1 MNLLLLVN
9 LIRFQKKYG
18 DTLLSGSFI
27 VSGRCYAKVEHIG
40 EENYTAQISSGAK
53 YIKKINSEIMY
64 SLNKIIKFLSFAI
77 VPISLLLFFNQLKL
91 TGNDIELAVVK
102 SVAAVIGMIPEGLV
116 LLTSTVLAVSVIRL
130 AKHKV
135 LVQELYCIE
144 TLARVDTL
152 CLDKTGTL
160 TEGTMEVKDIIP
172 INENISNISN
182 ILANLAKFST
192 DTNSTITAIR
202 ERFTDINNEFIPL
215 NIIPFSSKSKWSG
228 INFKDNSSYIIG
240 APEFVLKDKFNEYS
254 DKIKEYS
261 QNFRVI
267 VLAKSNDNF
276 VNKELPDTI
285 ELLGLILILDKIR
298 KEANETLSYFA
309 KQGVDIKI
317 ISGDNPITV
326 SKIAKEVGLNG
337 FDKYIDMTTIKNDDD
352 IKQAAIK
359 YTIFGRVTPQQKKS
373 LVTALQEHG
382 RTVAMTGDGVN
393 DVLALKTADCSIA
406 MASGSDAT
414 KNVSQ
419 LVLLD
424 SNFAS
429 MPKVVA
435 EGRRTINN
443 IERSA
448 SLFLIKTIY
457 SSVLAIL
464 FLFMA
469 EAYPFIPIQL
479 SLISMVTIGIPSFL
493 LALEPNKERI
503 RGNFLKNV
511 ISKAIPTALT
521 SIINIILLTLLNKFG
536 IISEYI
542 YSSLCVISTGIVG
555 ILFLFTLSKSRKSEN
570 KKLPFSKFRLA
581 LAISMLILFAICL
594 TCFKWWFSI
603 VPINTIKHEIILVAL
618 IAFINFFFLNWFFKK
633 ILKINS
639 Y

>member
-1 MNLLLLVN
+1 MLFVIGKHQEISINSIVLDDIIEFNSGNQVATDS
-9 LIRFQKKYG
+9 IIQSGEVEVDESFITGESDTIFKRSG
-18 DTLLSGSFI
+18 DMLLSGSFI
-27 VSGRCYAKVEHIG
+27 VSGKCVAKVEHIG

-53 YIKKINSEIMY
+53 YIKKVKSEIMS
-64 SLNKIIKFLSFAI
+64 SLNKIIKFLSFTI
-77 VPISLLLFFNQLKL
+77 VPIGLLLFFNQLKL
-91 TGNDIELAVVK
+91 TGDIGLAVVK

-130 AKHKV
+130 SKHKV

-160 TEGTMEVKDIIP
+160 TEGSMEVKDIIP
-172 INENISNISN
+172 VNIDKDNMNN
-182 ILANLAKFST
+182 ILANIAKFST
-192 DTNSTITAIR
+192 DTNSTISAIR
-202 ERFTDINNEFIPL
+202 EYFDKIYNEFIPL
-215 NIIPFSSKSKWSG
+215 NLVPFSSKTKWSG
-228 INFKDNSSYIIG
+228 INFKDNGSYIIG
-240 APEFVLKDKFNEYS
+240 APEFVLKDKFNKYS
-254 DKIKEYS
+254 DEIKKYS
-261 QNFRVI
+261 ENYRVI
-267 VLAKSNDNF
+267 VLAKSNNDFNDK
-276 VNKELPDTI
+276 NLPDNV
-285 ELLGLILILDKIR
+285 ELLGFVLILDKIR
-298 KEANETLSYFA
+298 KEANKTLQYFA
-309 KQGVDIKI
+309 EQGVDIKI

-326 SKIAKEVGLNG
+326 SKIAKEVGLKD
-337 FDKYIDMTTIKNDDD
+337 FDKYIDMSTLQSDEA
-352 IKQAAIK
+352 IKQAAMK
-359 YTIFGRVTPQQKKS
+359 YTIFGRVTPIQKKS
-373 LVTALQEHG
+373 LVVALQDHG

-457 SSVLAIL
+457 SSVLAII

-493 LALEPNKERI
+493 LALEPNNERI
-503 RGNFLKNV
+503 KGHFLKNV
-511 ISKAIPTALT
+511 ISKAIPPALT
-521 SIINIILLTLLNKFG
+521 SILNIVILTLLNKFG
-536 IISEYI
+536 IVAEEI
-542 YSSLCVISTGIVG
+542 YSSLCVISTGIVRN
-555 ILFLFTLSKSRKSEN
+555 I
-570 KKLPFSKFRLA
+570 
-581 LAISMLILFAICL
+581 I
-594 TCFKWWFSI
+594 
-603 VPINTIKHEIILVAL
+603 PIY
-618 IAFINFFFLNWFFKK
+618 FM
-633 ILKINS
+633 
-639 Y
+639 